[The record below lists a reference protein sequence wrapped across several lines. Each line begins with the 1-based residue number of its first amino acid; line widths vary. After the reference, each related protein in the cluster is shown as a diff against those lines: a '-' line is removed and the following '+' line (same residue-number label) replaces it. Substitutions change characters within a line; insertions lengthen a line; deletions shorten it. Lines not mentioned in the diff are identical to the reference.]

1 MCVNANHLG
10 GHLLHFWGLF
20 FKEYI
25 GEIHI
30 MLFGFVVCRIAWV
43 GEGGS
48 DAVLYGQG
56 GYWYFID
63 PQ

>member
-1 MCVNANHLG
+1 MCECKLP
-10 GHLLHFWGLF
+10 WGTPFAFLRVVF
-20 FKEYI
+20 LKEWI
-25 GEIHI
+25 REIHI
-30 MLFGFVVCRIAWV
+30 VLFGFVVCRIAWA

-56 GYWYFID
+56 GYWYFVD